1 MVFVGG
7 GALLSHAVGCSVAL
21 GLSVDAVCCPQAD
34 PAVPRLKRLGVTLLE
49 SENPTAALSHVL
61 ASGHGDI
68 VFSIN
73 NRFILSDALLAS
85 GARFFN
91 IHNGLVQRYRGVAEV
106 CAFAAL
112 CNAEKIYGA
121 TLHRILPGQKVD
133 SGPVVAQIEFA
144 VGAEDDFATL
154 FKNGLNACQRVFE
167 QNVKAVVD
175 GLFEA
180 RQVELAGK
188 AYSYNDVWRLC
199 AETEPSRLRKACQLG
214 PFRAFFPVLSQR
226 TALAAQNAIE

>member
-1 MVFVGG
+1 MFFVGG
-7 GALLSHAVGCSVAL
+7 GALLSHAVSCSLDL
-21 GLSVDAVCCPQAD
+21 GLSVDAVCCPRAD
-34 PAVPRLKRLGVTLLE
+34 PAVPRLKRLGVKLLE
-49 SENPTAALSHVL
+49 AENPSTALSRVL
-61 ASGHGDI
+61 ASGNGSI

-73 NRFILSDALLAS
+73 NRFILSDALLTS

-112 CNAEKIYGA
+112 CNAERVYGS

-133 SGPVVAQIEFA
+133 SGPVVAQIEFD

-167 QNVKAVVD
+167 QNVKAVV
-175 GLFEA
+175 GGISEA
-180 RQVELAGK
+180 REVELAGK
-188 AYSYNDVWRLC
+188 AYSYKDVSRLC
-199 AETEPSRLRKACQLG
+199 AEAEPSRLRRACQLG
-214 PFRAFFPVLSQR
+214 PFRVFFPMLAQR
-226 TALAAQNAIE
+226 TDMVAQNAFE